1 MYLERV
7 GAGARQPPLN
17 ARELRRVAVVQYAE
31 RRATMYIGISL
42 GGILLLLLV
51 LWAIGVIR

>member
-1 MYLERV
+1 M
-7 GAGARQPPLN
+7 GACRSGAKLHRDSN
-17 ARELRRVAVVQYAE
+17 RSAELSSEAVVQNAE

-42 GGILLLLLV
+42 GGILLLLLI